1 PVSRGMWI
9 AKKDVM
15 DTTQSDLRYL
25 DAERLDTSAGRL
37 DDVLVVSPSH
47 EKLGKLDGV
56 VVDPC
61 QRQVRYYVLER
72 AGWFSS
78 RHYLLPLGPARFL
91 PDRRAV
97 EVDLET
103 DEIGNLEQVDPAA
116 LPRFSDED
124 LISAMFRP
132 RAA

>member
-1 PVSRGMWI
+1 MKNWSKGDRV
-9 AKKDVM
+9 
-15 DTTQSDLRYL
+15 TQATYG
-25 DAERLDTSAGRL
+25 AGT
-37 DDVLVVSPSH
+37 LVEVNEH
-47 EKLGKLDGV
+47 HTVIDFDEHATLGKLDGV

-61 QRQVRYYVLER
+61 RRQVRYYVLER

-78 RHYLLPLGPARFL
+78 RHYLLPLGTARLL

-103 DEIGNLEQVDPAA
+103 DEIGKLEQVDPSD
-116 LPRFSDED
+116 LPKFSDED
-124 LISAMFRP
+124 LLSAMFRP

>member
-1 PVSRGMWI
+1 
-9 AKKDVM
+9 M
-15 DTTQSDLRYL
+15 DTAQSDLRYL

-47 EKLGKLDGV
+47 ATLGKLDGV
-56 VVDPC
+56 VVDPSR
-61 QRQVRYYVLER
+61 RQVRYYVFER

-78 RHYLLPLGPARFL
+78 RHYLLPLGPARLL
-91 PDRRAV
+91 PDQRAV
-97 EVDLET
+97 EVDLES
-103 DEIGNLEQVDPAA
+103 DEIGKLEQVDPAA

-124 LISAMFRP
+124 LVSTMFRP

>member
-1 PVSRGMWI
+1 MWI
-9 AKKDVM
+9 ANALAM
-15 DTTQSDLRYL
+15 DTARSDLRYL
-25 DAERLDTSAGRL
+25 DAERLDTSEGRL

-47 EKLGKLDGV
+47 ATLGKLDGV

-61 QRQVRYYVLER
+61 RRQVRYYVLER

-78 RHYLLPLGPARFL
+78 RHYLLPLGTARLL

-103 DEIGNLEQVDPAA
+103 DEIGKLEQVDPSD
-116 LPRFSDED
+116 LPKFSDED
-124 LISAMFRP
+124 LVAAMFRP